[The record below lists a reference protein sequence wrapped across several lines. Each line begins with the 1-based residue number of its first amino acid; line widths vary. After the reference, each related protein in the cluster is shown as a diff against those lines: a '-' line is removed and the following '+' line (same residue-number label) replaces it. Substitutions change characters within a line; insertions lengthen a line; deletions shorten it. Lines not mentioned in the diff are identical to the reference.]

1 MFVIGE
7 YPLAGD
13 DIDQGSVPQRPGVTY
28 TRTVVLVPSDR
39 QLIMIPNTVPV
50 PTSDSVTALLLALPN
65 NSNNAANA
73 GASISAAAHM
83 PAVMT
88 EDAQAVLSAPNDQIS
103 EAIPV
108 SGEFGSYT
116 VIPSSNAAQ
125 TVPMQSGL
133 DVLGAEHL
141 NDSLATEWMM
151 TPAIIEATHVDV
163 GLRHYMPRIGTPA
176 DAAAAAATFHL
187 EDDSHST
194 DESDGQ
200 LRDDSPAT
208 NTGRSSQQPQQ
219 QYPPAAGSMK
229 GSPSSRKR
237 PHEDS
242 DASEIAKPKK
252 PRNSFFYFR
261 C

>member
-73 GASISAAAHM
+73 GASISAAAHT

-88 EDAQAVLSAPNDQIS
+88 EDALAVLSAPNDQIR

-133 DVLGAEHL
+133 DVLSAEHP

-176 DAAAAAATFHL
+176 DAAAAATFHL

-229 GSPSSRKR
+229 GSPSSKKR